1 MGIAIITD
9 NSEWSGRRSS
19 MPNADDTA
27 DNIKEA
33 TVAIACQG
41 GGSHAAYTAGVLKA
55 ILRHQATRPYR
66 IIGFSGTSGGAI
78 CALLAWYGQ
87 LQAGPNTPEGAA
99 KAGELL
105 EAFWHTNAASSLW
118 ERVVNWWAVE
128 SQRLPVEVRL
138 SPYELPLKWNEALL
152 ASWSPRREFVDLK
165 ALLAAHVSFPAIEA
179 IGRFQAIEAELRTQR
194 RRQGLRA
201 LIAVTG
207 GRAAMEDSLEEVQ
220 KRVARANS
228 AVRRLDG
235 FERVKEVLQR
245 ATSRIQTR
253 TQLEDIEVDLA
264 DARRQL
270 PVLLVGAVDVL
281 AGTFKA
287 FSSVL
292 GEISVD
298 SVAAS
303 ACLPWMFRAQQVND
317 DFYWDGLFSQNPP
330 ILNFV
335 SGQEGARDKPD
346 EIWVVQI
353 NPQVIQMLPT
363 AADSIQDRRARLT
376 GNLSLNQEI
385 EAIEAVNR
393 WVADGSFTTSGQ
405 HKVVAIHRVE
415 MDAARLPTYH
425 PLDTASKVERER
437 SFLRALVQHGE
448 AQAALF
454 WPVRCFVEEVVNGR
468 ASASWGEA
476 LEGSVAPDVVLRF
489 PPRWPQVRGRD
500 AVGKMV
506 ARWRDAFSEKGHS
519 SLHVA
524 ILRMEAHHG
533 RATRAGVF
541 APPEPADSITWELDW
556 GAWGRL
562 AGTSRRPA
570 TLVRLEG
577 TALATVTRN
586 RLSDIT
592 IQALDAV
599 RVEHAQCTPSRM
611 R

>member
-1 MGIAIITD
+1 
-9 NSEWSGRRSS
+9 
-19 MPNADDTA
+19 MPGVDDTT
-27 DNIKEA
+27 EA
-33 TVAIACQG
+33 TVAVACQG

-55 ILRHQATRPYR
+55 ILRQQETRPYR

-78 CALLAWYGQ
+78 SALLAWYGQ
-87 LQAGPNTPEGAA
+87 LQAGPNSPEGAA
-99 KAGELL
+99 RSSELL
-105 EAFWHTNAASSLW
+105 DAFWYDNAASNLW
-118 ERVVNWWAVE
+118 ERLVDWWAVE
-128 SQRLPVEVRL
+128 ALRLPVEVRL
-138 SPYELPLKWNEALL
+138 SPYELPLMWTEALL
-152 ASWSPRREFVDLK
+152 AGWSPRREFVDLK
-165 ALLAAHVSFPAIEA
+165 ALLAAHVSFPAIKA

-194 RRQGLRA
+194 RREGLRG

-207 GRAAMEDSLEEVQ
+207 GRPVHDDSLEETQ
-220 KRVARANS
+220 ERVARANS
-228 AVRRLDG
+228 TVRRLDG
-235 FERVKEVLQR
+235 FGRVKEVLQR

-253 TQLEDIEVDLA
+253 TQLEDIEADLA
-264 DARRQL
+264 DVRRQL
-270 PVLLVGAVDVL
+270 PVLFVGAVNVL
-281 AGTFKA
+281 SGTFKT
-287 FSSVL
+287 FSSLL

-303 ACLPWMFRAQQVND
+303 ACLPWMFRAQQVNG

-335 SGQEGARDKPD
+335 SGQEDARDKPD

-353 NPQVIQMLPT
+353 NPQVIQALPT

-385 EAIEAVNR
+385 EAIEAVNK
-393 WVADGSFTTSGQ
+393 WVADGSFTANGQ

-415 MDAARLPTYH
+415 MDSTRLPAYH
-425 PLDTASKVERER
+425 PLDTASKVEREP
-437 SFLRALVQHGE
+437 SFLRALVRHGE

-468 ASASWGEA
+468 APHGCGEA
-476 LEGSVAPDVVLRF
+476 LDGSLAPDVVLRF
-489 PPRWPQVRGRD
+489 PPRWPEARGRD
-500 AVGKMV
+500 AVGQMV
-506 ARWRDAFSEKGHS
+506 ARWRDAFSDAGYS

-533 RATRAGVF
+533 RTTRTGVF
-541 APPEPADSITWELDW
+541 AQPEPTDSITWELDW

-562 AGTSRRPA
+562 TGTSRRA
-570 TLVRLEG
+570 AMLVRLEG
-577 TALATVTRN
+577 TALATVTRS

-599 RVEHAQCTPSRM
+599 RVELDQRAPAGVGSDRGVPAQAAPSGN
-611 R
+611 